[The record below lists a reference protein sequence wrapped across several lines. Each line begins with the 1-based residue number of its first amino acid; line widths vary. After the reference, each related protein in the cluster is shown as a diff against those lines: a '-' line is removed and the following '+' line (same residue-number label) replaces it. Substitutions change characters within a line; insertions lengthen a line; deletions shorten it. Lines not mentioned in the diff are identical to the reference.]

1 MNTLF
6 SNEIKVT
13 AAKTNQINVNCS
25 VPFLKETDR
34 RAQSLLID
42 IPDEFYYNPSTRT
55 LHADNFSGGIPSLI
69 EGEAIQ
75 LTTSNNSTKLD
86 VNFSKNTEVITSI
99 LDNDTF
105 LISNTSNNLKTIT
118 GANFKSDIRLSAGDN
133 LEYGTGANINKL
145 SLKTALTNTS
155 LNTGTSWNGNLIGS
169 AKLSDGS
176 VSDTEF
182 QRLNSLTSAILETSD
197 KNQNNGVCGLDAN
210 GLISNAQLPSSVNDI
225 IEILNFASLPSTG
238 ESSKIYVTLDNHKA
252 YRWGGSSY
260 VEISA
265 SLVLGSTTGTAYDG
279 ALGTANTDNIA
290 LKQNILVDSATSA
303 ILIDGSNNIDIDLTR
318 TNVETSFDDNE
329 LMLIQKTNGNLC
341 RLTKQQLKS
350 SINTNTEYNNG
361 TNITIASNKNINLN
375 SDISTNSAILRTD
388 LVLKVASGSS
398 NNTDYLNNII
408 FENTASF
415 KTIALTRRWTTGDTS
430 NSANFC
436 IQNGTGGTITDSSHP
451 IRICVRSTGEVNI
464 GSSQTKTHGF
474 NVEGTSNFEN
484 IITGTSIN
492 ITGNYQVNGVSIPT
506 VNELALK
513 ANIASPIFTGTVG
526 GITKSMVGLS
536 DVQNIDVTNLAGNN
550 LFFSSNTLNLNTD
563 LTNMDSISASG
574 DLDLKANDDII
585 LLSNNDGTN
594 SGDFVFRTNRGSGIL
609 EIMRLNGSTANLG
622 IDISPHATYKLNVGG
637 NVNIPSGSNYKIAG
651 VNLPTSNTE
660 YLLGNNLSFDTS
672 TNPNTINMNN
682 YLTSINSIKSQASSD
697 LTLVAGDS
705 TQSGDKIIL
714 KTNDIERASINNLEL
729 DLAVNLNI
737 ADDKAFMLDNQDI
750 FSDLSTTSAKN
761 FRLNCRIIQNL
772 SASIS
777 DGLFI
782 NYLNNSNDNQN
793 AHLRFYSGGSSTIRM
808 FIENDGKIG
817 INNVNPT
824 EMLDVDGNINISD
837 TNDYKINGT
846 PIIHS
851 YINGTNITIGSDKSI
866 NLNSPLVGISGIQNI
881 GDTVF
886 TRNSVQICKI
896 GVDGV
901 EMLNSKKFIGDIEG
915 PIKPYIIQDTNDYD
929 QPLVSYRAVS
939 SVVTQTPPAQLQ
951 LILPASSKLITI
963 NHSTGLLKTKS
974 IYVDGSITNCDSI
987 TATQFVGTL
996 SGNATTVTNGVY
1008 LDETSTQTIN
1018 GNVGVKQL
1026 NIDGTQC
1033 IYQQGTNGTDTRA
1046 NLRVISNSSTSNQ
1059 DGMLINYGS
1068 TGGTG
1073 ADCKI
1078 YANGTTERMIIKADT
1093 GNVGIGTS
1101 TPLETLDV
1109 DGNIYAGNNSYFLS
1123 SSGSTGGSQFFGK
1136 KYGTNSILGGMEIEN
1151 TTLGGNYSQKV
1162 HFKTHYAGI
1171 SNGRRMSIDERGY
1184 VGISA
1189 GTPYSMLNIR
1199 DTGVNPVVERAI
1211 LLGYDNNSNFTT
1223 TGLNVGNHD
1232 TRPFIWCGG
1241 NANADVTAL
1250 TFTFGFGWVYN
1261 TSGNLQLL
1269 RRQSGT
1275 TSYPVMTYARSDGCV
1290 TFSNTS
1296 CASDDRLKFN
1306 ETKIENALDTVMKLS
1321 PELYDKM
1328 VPPINEND
1336 DKDEPHGS
1344 EEIMEFDIENSHKE
1358 SGFIAQEVE
1367 EIPELKFLVR
1377 TDNDGFKLKS
1387 INYTGIIPYNTKA
1400 IQELKLQ
1407 NDELKKTNKNLIDK
1421 MYELEMKM
1429 NLVMTQLNL

>member
-1 MNTLF
+1 M
-6 SNEIKVT
+6 SNILGYYNNEKTKVSET
-13 AAKTNQINVNCS
+13 KDENINMPVVFVRNANQQNQ
-25 VPFLKETDR
+25 R
-34 RAQSLLID
+34 LLID
-42 IPDEFYYNPSTRT
+42 SPDELFYNPSTKT

-75 LTTSNNSTKLD
+75 LTTSNNSTEID

-118 GANFKSDIRLSAGDN
+118 GANLKSDIRLSAGDN
-133 LEYGTGANINKL
+133 LEYGTGININKL

-182 QRLNSLTSAILETSD
+182 QRLNGLTSAILETSD

-225 IEILNFASLPSTG
+225 IEVANFAALPSTG
-238 ESSKIYVTLDNHKA
+238 ESSKIYVTVDNHKA

-265 SLVLGSTTGTAYDG
+265 SLVLGSTNGTAYDG
-279 ALGTANTDNIA
+279 ALGTANATNIA
-290 LKQNILVDSATSA
+290 LKQNTLTASATSG

-318 TNVETSFDDNE
+318 TTAETSFHDNE
-329 LMLIQKTNGNLC
+329 LMLIQKSNGNLC

-375 SDISTNSAILRTD
+375 SNISTNSAILRTD
-388 LVLKVASGSS
+388 LLLKVASGSS
-398 NNTDYLNNII
+398 NDTDYLNNII
-408 FENTASF
+408 FENTASY
-415 KTIALTRRWTTGDTS
+415 KTIALTRRWATGIST
-430 NSANFC
+430 NLANFC
-436 IQNGTGGTITDSSHP
+436 IQNGTGATITDSTHP
-451 IRICVRSTGEVNI
+451 IRLCVKSTGEVNI

-484 IITGTSIN
+484 TITGTTIN
-492 ITGNYQVNGVSIPT
+492 ITGNYQINGVSIPT

-513 ANIASPIFTGTVG
+513 ANIASPTFTGNVG

-536 DVQNIDVTNLAGNN
+536 NVENIAISSIGGNN

-563 LTNMDSISASG
+563 LTNMDSITASG
-574 DLDLKANDDII
+574 DLDLKANDDLI

-637 NVNIPSGSNYKIAG
+637 NVNIPSGSNYKING
-651 VNLPTSNTE
+651 INLPTTNTE

-682 YLTSINSIKSQASSD
+682 DLTSINSIKSIATSD

-714 KTNDIERASINNLEL
+714 KTNDVQRGYINHL
-729 DLAVNLNI
+729 DMDLSVNLNI
-737 ADDKAFMLDNQDI
+737 DDDKAYMLDNEDI
-750 FSDLSTTSAKN
+750 FSDLSSTSAKN
-761 FRLNCRIIQNL
+761 FRLNCRVIQNL

-808 FIENDGKIG
+808 FIENDGQIG
-817 INNVNPT
+817 INTVNPT
-824 EMLDVDGNINISD
+824 EKLDVDGNINV
-837 TNDYKINGT
+837 TTGNDYKINGT
-846 PIIHS
+846 AIVHS

-866 NLNSPLVGISGIQNI
+866 NLNSPLVGISAIQNT
-881 GDTVF
+881 GDIVF
-886 TRNSVQICKI
+886 TRDSVQICKV
-896 GVDGV
+896 GVDGF
-901 EMLNSKKFIGDIEG
+901 EILNSKKFIGDIEG
-915 PIKPYIIQDTNDYD
+915 PIKPYVIRDTNDYD
-929 QPLVSYRAVS
+929 QPIVSYRALSS
-939 SVVTQTPPAQLQ
+939 SVTQLPPDQMQ
-951 LILPASSKLITI
+951 LILPDANQIITV
-963 NHSTGLLKTKS
+963 NHSTGLLKTKN
-974 IYVDGSITNCDSI
+974 IYVDGTITNANSI
-987 TATQFVGTL
+987 TATQFVGSL

-1046 NLRVISNSSTSNQ
+1046 NLRVISNSSTSVQ

-1068 TGGTG
+1068 TGSTN

-1078 YANGTTERMIIKADT
+1078 YANGTTERMIIKADN

-1123 SSGSTGGSQFFGK
+1123 SAGSNSGSQFFGK

-1162 HFKTHYAGI
+1162 HFKTHYHGLT
-1171 SNGRRMSIDERGY
+1171 NGRRMSIDEKGY
-1184 VGISA
+1184 VGINA
-1189 GTPYSMLNIR
+1189 GTPYSMLNVR
-1199 DTGVNPVVERAI
+1199 DTGTNPVVERAI

-1269 RRQSGT
+1269 RRQNGT
-1275 TSYPVMTYARSDGCV
+1275 TSYPVMTYSRSDGCV
-1290 TFSNTS
+1290 TFANTS

-1306 ETKIENALDTVMKLS
+1306 EKKIENALDTVMKLS

-1328 VPPINEND
+1328 IPPINEKDND
-1336 DKDEPHGS
+1336 NIDED
-1344 EEIMEFDIENSHKE
+1344 EEIMEFDIENS
-1358 SGFIAQEVE
+1358 
-1367 EIPELKFLVR
+1367 
-1377 TDNDGFKLKS
+1377 FK
-1387 INYTGIIPYNTKA
+1387 
-1400 IQELKLQ
+1400 
-1407 NDELKKTNKNLIDK
+1407 
-1421 MYELEMKM
+1421 
-1429 NLVMTQLNL
+1429 